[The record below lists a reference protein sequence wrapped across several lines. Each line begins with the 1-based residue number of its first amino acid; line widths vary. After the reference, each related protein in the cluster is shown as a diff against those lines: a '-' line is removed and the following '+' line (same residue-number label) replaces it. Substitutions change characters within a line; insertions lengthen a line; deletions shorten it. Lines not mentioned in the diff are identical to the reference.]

1 MALQDV
7 VVRNT
12 SSKPAAWEWLREE
25 SCCRLTPVTNSASA
39 AAYSKRRFAAY
50 EPYVESLKDLAA
62 RTVTRG
68 SSADEVEAA
77 LDGAA
82 SRALT
87 KLVDRP
93 ARREAGAYFTSG
105 IWKARLLE
113 VLPAHLAGAWLDP
126 ACGAG
131 DLLICVARRLPIR
144 RTLSATLNEW
154 ARFLHGV
161 DLHPQF
167 VEAAKL
173 RLLALAASRHA
184 VCHPRSKPGQIDLDS
199 LFPNIRTGDGLAAL
213 RESRQDLEG
222 IIMNPP
228 FTMQAAPRYLGWG
241 TGGVTMAGLFV
252 DAAVTWNRGKRIV
265 ALLPDVVRT
274 GSRYA
279 ALRKGL
285 EERLTSATVG
295 DIGKF
300 GPDADVDVFVLA
312 GIATAQSLGGTLE
325 WWPGPLA
332 TATPLSSYAK
342 VSVGT
347 IVDNRDLHDGP
358 WQPYLTARELGREVT
373 MEVPERRRRTTR
385 APEVPPFVVLRRTS
399 RPATGGRA
407 LDPVVVLGQTPVVVD
422 NHLIVLRPHVNS
434 VDACRLLAERLTSTQ
449 IARWLEGRIR
459 LRHLTTRAVGE
470 IPIELAPMDASG

>member
-1 MALQDV
+1 MT
-7 VVRNT
+7 NT
-12 SSKPAAWEWLREE
+12 
-25 SCCRLTPVTNSASA
+25 ASA
-39 AAYSKRRFAAY
+39 AASFDQRFAAY
-50 EPYVESLKDLAA
+50 EPYVESLRSLVGRALA
-62 RTVTRG
+62 RG

-82 SRALT
+82 SRALA

-105 IWKARLLE
+105 LWKERLLD
-113 VLPAHLAGAWLDP
+113 VLPAQVSGAWLDP

-144 RTLSATLNEW
+144 RTLAATLNEW
-154 ARFLHGV
+154 ALALHGV

-184 VCHPRSKPGQIDLDS
+184 ARHPRSKPSTIDLDS
-199 LFPNIRTGDGLAAL
+199 LFPYIRVGDGLAAL
-213 RESRQDLEG
+213 RESHPDLEG

-228 FTMQAAPRYLGWG
+228 FTTQTAPQDLGWG
-241 TGGVTMAGLFV
+241 TGGVTMAGIFL
-252 DAAVTWNRGKRIV
+252 DTAVTWNHGKRVV

-279 ALRKGL
+279 ALRRRV
-285 EERLTSATVG
+285 EVRLSSGTVG
-295 DIGKF
+295 DIGEF

-312 GIATAQSLGGTLE
+312 GIAAPQSPGGTMK
-325 WWPGPLA
+325 WWPEPLA
-332 TATPLSSYAK
+332 SAVPLSIFAR

-347 IVDNRDLHDGP
+347 VVDNRDLHEGP
-358 WQPYLTARELGREVT
+358 WQPYLTARELGREAT
-373 MEVPERRRRTTR
+373 MEVPERRRQSNRP
-385 APEVPPFVVLRRTS
+385 PEVPPFVVLRRTS
-399 RPATGGRA
+399 RPANGGRA
-407 LDPVVVLGQTPVVVD
+407 LDPVVVLGKTPVVVD

-434 VDACRLLAERLTSTQ
+434 LDACHLLAQKLSSTQ
-449 IARWLEGRIR
+449 VASWLEGRIR
-459 LRHLTTRAVGE
+459 LRHLTTQAVGE
-470 IPIELAPMDASG
+470 IPIGLTSMTDSGGEKPSIPERRR

>member
-1 MALQDV
+1 M
-7 VVRNT
+7 
-12 SSKPAAWEWLREE
+12 
-25 SCCRLTPVTNSASA
+25 TNSASA
-39 AAYSKRRFAAY
+39 AATSKRRFAAY
-50 EPYVESLKDLAA
+50 EPY
-62 RTVTRG
+62 
-68 SSADEVEAA
+68 DEVAAA

-105 IWKARLLE
+105 IWKSRLLE
-113 VLPAHLAGAWLDP
+113 VLPARVAGAWLDP

-144 RTLSATLNEW
+144 RTLAATLSEW
-154 ARFLHGV
+154 ALFLHGA

-184 VCHPRSKPGQIDLDS
+184 ACHPRSKPGLIDFDS
-199 LFPNIRTGDGLAAL
+199 LFPNIQVGDGFVTL
-213 RESRQDLEG
+213 RESRPGLEG

-228 FTMQAAPRYLGWG
+228 FTTQTAPRDLDWG
-241 TGGVTMAGLFV
+241 TGGVTMAGLFL
-252 DAAVTWNRGKRIV
+252 DAAVTWNHDKHIV
-265 ALLPDVVRT
+265 ALLPDVIRT

-279 ALRKGL
+279 ALRKRV
-285 EERLTSATVG
+285 EARLTSATVG
-295 DIGKF
+295 DIGEF
-300 GPDADVDVFVLA
+300 GPEADVDVFVLA
-312 GIATAQSLGGTLE
+312 GIATAQCHEGTLK
-325 WWPGPLA
+325 WWPEPLA
-332 TATPLSSYAK
+332 TAAPLSTFAK

-347 IVDNRDLHDGP
+347 VVDNRDLHEGP
-358 WQPYLTARELGREVT
+358 WQPYLTARELGRKTT
-373 MEVPERRRRTTR
+373 MEVPERRRRSTR
-385 APEVPPFVVLRRTS
+385 PPEVPPFVVLRRTS

-407 LDPVVVLGQTPVVVD
+407 LDPVVVLGQSPVVVD

-434 VDACRLLAERLTSTQ
+434 LDACHLLAEKLTSTH
-449 IARWLEGRIR
+449 IASWLEGRIR

-470 IPIELAPMDASG
+470 IPIGLTPTDGGTCQVK